1 MKTNRHRRI
10 QQPSQ
15 PQSVSKNIDTKVSF
29 SPKTICDGHHNVKY
43 RGVTYLKNPF
53 DYVMYQMII
62 NEVKPDLIIEV
73 GTRFGGGALYMAD
86 ILDVIG
92 KGEVHTIDIVDY
104 VDSSLVKTHP
114 RIKRF
119 LKGYQGYDLKET
131 DGFETILV
139 IEDASHTYQDCKA
152 AIEKF
157 APLVSKD
164 SYLIVEDGIVTELK
178 LEGFSGGPLKAISE
192 FLPNHSEFIVDKK
205 WCNFFGNNAKHNVS
219 GFLKKVSLS

>member
-1 MKTNRHRRI
+1 MNRNQRRR
-10 QQPSQ
+10 QQIPYTQ
-15 PQSVSKNIDTKVSF
+15 TIIKNIDTRVSF
-29 SPKTICDGHHNVKY
+29 NAKTVCDGHHNVEY

-86 ILDVIG
+86 LLETIG

-104 VDSSLVKTHP
+104 VESPLVKENP

-119 LKGYQGYDLKET
+119 LNGYQGYDLSNTE
-131 DGFETILV
+131 GFETILV
-139 IEDASHTYQDCKA
+139 IEDASHTYKDCKE

-178 LEGFSGGPLKAISE
+178 LGGFNGGPLKAISE
-192 FLPNHSEFIVDKK
+192 FLPNHKEFIVDKK
-205 WCNFFGNNAKHNVS
+205 WCNFFGNNATHNVS
-219 GFLKKVSLS
+219 GFLKKIS

>member
-1 MKTNRHRRI
+1 MNRNHHRT
-10 QQPSQ
+10 QQKVHSQ
-15 PQSVSKNIDTKVSF
+15 NIPTNIDTKVSF
-29 SPKTICDGHHNVKY
+29 NAKTVCDGHHNVRY

-92 KGEVHTIDIVDY
+92 KGQVHTIDIVDY
-104 VDSSLVKTHP
+104 VESPLVKNHP

-119 LKGYQGYDLKET
+119 LKGYQGYDLANAK
-131 DGFETILV
+131 GFETILV

-152 AIEKF
+152 AIDKF
-157 APLVSKD
+157 APLVSNS
-164 SYLIVEDGIVTELK
+164 SYLIVEDGIVTELN
-178 LEGFSGGPLKAISE
+178 LEGFNGGPLKAISE
-192 FLPNHSEFIVDKK
+192 FLPNHSEFVVDKK
-205 WCNFFGNNAKHNVS
+205 WCNFFGNNATHNVS